1 MLGLTAENIGT
12 ILTGLG
18 FAMIGLLG
26 GRSLKG
32 AGKPP
37 PQPAMEIAGAII
49 SDKKAVEIIEAAER
63 LEKAIVSHRAA
74 LDRNTKACEG
84 MGEVI
89 EDVKKGIADL
99 ATEYKIDRAIRNRQ

>member
-32 AGKPP
+32 AGKPS
-37 PQPAMEIAGAII
+37 QPAMEIAGAII
-49 SDKKAVEIIEAAER
+49 SDKKAVEIIEAAGR
-63 LEKAIVSHRAA
+63 LEKAIVDHRTA
-74 LDRNTKACEG
+74 LDRNTKACED

-89 EDVKKGIADL
+89 EDVNKGITDL